1 VPRRIL
7 LLITDL
13 EIGGTPTVVRELAT
27 RLRAPPEV
35 EIEVACLK
43 GRGPVAD
50 QIRSAGIEVTAFG
63 ARRAWQLPSV
73 VRRFRRLVR
82 ERGID
87 TVFSFLVHAN
97 AVAALASRKLPG
109 VRFIQSIQTTQ
120 SRPQWH
126 WSVQR
131 WAARRAEKVIVPS
144 ISVVLVAEAAAD
156 VPIQK
161 LIPIPNAIDP
171 SEFTSELHAHPADA
185 AEVGFLG
192 RLDPV
197 KRVGDLVNAISLL
210 PPNYRLHI
218 FGEGSERPKIE
229 GEISRLNLQG
239 RVTLHGA
246 VPRPQEALNKIG
258 QLVLPSGWEGFG
270 LVLIEAMAAGV
281 PVVATNALG
290 IRDVVR
296 HEENALVVPVGNVE
310 GLRQAIERVAAD
322 APLRAR
328 LIENGL
334 RTVRER
340 YSWDVVLPR
349 YRKALSL

>member
-1 VPRRIL
+1 MPRRIL

-35 EIEVACLK
+35 EIEAACLK
-43 GRGPVAD
+43 GWGPVAD

-73 VRRFRRLVR
+73 VRRLRRLVR

-171 SEFTSELHAHPADA
+171 SGFTSEMHARPADA

-197 KRVGDLVNAISLL
+197 KRVGDLVKAISLL

-296 HEENALVVPVGNVE
+296 HEENALVVPVGDVE
-310 GLRQAIERVAAD
+310 GLRQAIERVAVD